1 MKRLGLPLLA
11 GLLAAAPARAD
22 EKSETGERPGIQL
35 MDVHRAL
42 GMVALGAFASSLVIG
57 SASGNTGK
65 LMDPARCCPDGGAR
79 LQPWRTID
87 RTLVTTGIVAYL
99 GAASLAT
106 YNLTIHDPPRAD
118 HRRVGHQAHR
128 WLALAHGAAFATSA
142 ITGYI
147 MFRSQDA
154 HPDRFA
160 TAAKVHIASNVV
172 LVPLLTA
179 AFSDILFE

>member
-1 MKRLGLPLLA
+1 MRLTLVALLLLA
-11 GLLAAAPARAD
+11 GPARAD
-22 EKSETGERPGIQL
+22 PAPVKPRLAL

-42 GMVALGAFASSLVIG
+42 GTLALGAFASSLVIG
-57 SASGNTGK
+57 SATGNLGK
-65 LMDPARCCPDGGAR
+65 LMDPQRCCPDGGQR
-79 LQPWRTID
+79 LQPWRTTD
-87 RTLVTTGIVAYL
+87 RVLVTTGIVAYL

-106 YNLTIHDPPRAD
+106 YNLTVHNPPTPD
-118 HRRVGHQAHR
+118 HPRVAHHAHR

-160 TAAKVHIASNVV
+160 TAARVHVASNVV

-179 AFSDILFE
+179 ALSDILFE